1 MNLLPRSFINKTN
14 GSDLSSQQQ
23 GYKEPTG
30 NETYNKK
37 NKKKNVMYCQV
48 W

>member
-14 GSDLSSQQQ
+14 GSDLASQQQ

-30 NETYNKK
+30 NKK
-37 NKKKNVMYCQV
+37 NNVMYCQV